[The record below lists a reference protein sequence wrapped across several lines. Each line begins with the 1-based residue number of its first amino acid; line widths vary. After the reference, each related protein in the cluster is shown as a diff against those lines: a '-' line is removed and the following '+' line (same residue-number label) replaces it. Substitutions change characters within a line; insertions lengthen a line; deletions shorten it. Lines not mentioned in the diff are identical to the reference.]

1 MRPRKI
7 PLRKCVACQQMMPKK
22 ELIRVVRTPAGEIL
36 IDLTGKKAGRGAYL
50 CGKVECFR
58 LAKKTKALDRALK
71 QTVGPEIYDQL
82 ERDFIAVE
90 ETFIAGKERADDDD
104 DEEA

>member
-22 ELIRVVRTPAGEIL
+22 QLIRIVRTPDEAIL

-50 CGKVECFR
+50 CGKVECFK

-71 QTVGPEIYDQL
+71 QPVGAEIYDQL
-82 ERDFIAVE
+82 EKDFIEVE
-90 ETFIAGKERADDDD
+90 ETFIANKEREDD
-104 DEEA
+104 DE